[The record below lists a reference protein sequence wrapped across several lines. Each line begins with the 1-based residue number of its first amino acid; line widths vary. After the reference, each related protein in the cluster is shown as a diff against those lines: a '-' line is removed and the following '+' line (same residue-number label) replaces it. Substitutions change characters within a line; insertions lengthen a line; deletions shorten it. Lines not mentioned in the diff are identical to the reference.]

1 LGGDRSI
8 QFKTRAK
15 CGLLW
20 YVPWVLVASILPAR
34 AERSYVT
41 DECTVPVQSGAA
53 PAYRI
58 VRMVG
63 SGTPLEIL
71 QPSTQGY
78 TKVKT
83 PEGTVGW
90 IATQYLTDQPSA
102 RSRIGPLEARVAALE
117 EENRVLRGEAETLD
131 AARTAATRCSDELAT
146 IRRTAAQA
154 LAIDE
159 ENRQLQQEIAAVRER
174 QQQLEVENHDAA
186 QSVSPPL
193 VSCRRRGRPGR
204 PAVWSD
210 HPAPLLAAAA
220 ATLGTV
226 LSLSPESGIMADPP
240 GGCAAWRHPA

>member
-1 LGGDRSI
+1 MKPTPCISSLGGDRSI

-41 DECTVPVQSGAA
+41 DECTVPVQSSAA

-174 QQQLEVENHDAA
+174 QQQLEVENTTLRDRSHRHWFLAGA
-186 QSVSPPL
+186 GVALGGLLCGLIIPRLSWP
-193 VSCRRRGRPGR
+193 RRRQR
-204 PAVWSD
+204 W
-210 HPAPLLAAAA
+210 
-220 ATLGTV
+220 
-226 LSLSPESGIMADPP
+226 EQF
-240 GGCAAWRHPA
+240 